1 MTQAEIVFHNT
12 LSGKKETFV
21 PADPAHVTI
30 YVCGPTVYNLVH
42 IGNGRPAVVF
52 DVLTRLLRTRYPK
65 VTYVSNITDIDDKIN
80 AAAASNGEDIQT
92 LADRYSQAYQEDVAA
107 LGVRPPDVVPKATH
121 HIAEIIDMIETLI
134 AKEHAYAS
142 DGHVLF
148 HVPSDPEYGSL
159 SKRSLKDMIDGA
171 RVEVAGYKKD
181 PKDFVLWKPS
191 NAEQPGWDSPW
202 GRGRPGWHIECSA
215 MVKKHLGDTIDIHG
229 GGSDLTFPHHE
240 NEAAQ
245 SRCANDNPGYV
256 RYWLHNGM
264 LNLGSEKMSK
274 SVGNVLTIRSLLEKH
289 SSEVLRYALLSGQ
302 YSSSLTWSDDLLAQ
316 ARASLDSLYQG
327 LRDAV
332 DTTAQTSTD
341 MENSAPEEFPQ
352 SVVNALCDDL
362 NTPKASAAM
371 HELAADMR
379 RTADKTAKAAI
390 RRQLLAGG
398 WLLGLLDQTPED
410 YFTQG
415 QPGDSDAPTADT
427 IEALISQRKAARADG
442 DYAGADRIRD
452 ALLAAGIELEDS
464 REGTRWRKI

>member
-1 MTQAEIVFHNT
+1 MSHAELVFHNT

-21 PADPAHVTI
+21 PADPGHVTV

-52 DVLTRLLRTRYPK
+52 DVLIRLLRTRYPR

-80 AAAASNGEDIQT
+80 AAAAENGEDIAT
-92 LADRYSQAYQEDVAA
+92 LAERFALAYQEDISA

-121 HIAEIIDMIETLI
+121 HIAEIVDMIDTLI
-134 AKEHAYAS
+134 GKGHAYAS
-142 DGHVLF
+142 EGHVLF

-159 SKRSLKDMIDGA
+159 AKRSLEDMIDGA
-171 RVEVAGYKKD
+171 RVEVADYKKD

-191 NAEQPGWDSPW
+191 TADQPGWDSPW

-245 SRCANDNPGYV
+245 SRCANDHPTYV

-264 LNLGSEKMSK
+264 LNLGTEKMSK
-274 SVGNVLTIRSLLEKH
+274 SLGNVLTIRALLEKH

-302 YSSSLTWSDDLLAQ
+302 YRSSLTWSDELLAQ
-316 ARASLDSLYQG
+316 ARASLDGLYQS
-327 LRDAV
+327 LRDA
-332 DTTAQTSTD
+332 DDSSSLTSRD
-341 MENSAPEEFPQ
+341 MQGLAFPDYPNA
-352 SVVNALCDDL
+352 VVAALCDDL
-362 NTPKASAAM
+362 NTPKALAAM
-371 HELAADMR
+371 HELANQVR
-379 RTADKTAKAAI
+379 RASDSEAKKYAVN
-390 RRQLLAGG
+390 QLLAGG
-398 WLLGLLDQTPED
+398 WLLGLLVHTPEN

-415 QPGDSDAPTADT
+415 QPGAEDSLSAEA
-427 IEALISQRKAARADG
+427 IEQLLEQRKAARADG

-452 ALLAAGIELEDS
+452 DLLAAGIELEDS
-464 REGTRWRKI
+464 REGTRWRKL

>member
-191 NAEQPGWDSPW
+191 TADQPGWDSPW

-341 MENSAPEEFPQ
+341 MENSSPEEFPE

-362 NTPKASAAM
+362 NTPKALAAM
-371 HELAADMR
+371 HELAAGMR
-379 RTADKTAKAAI
+379 RTTDETAKAAI

-415 QPGDSDAPTADT
+415 QPGDSDAPTADA
-427 IEALISQRKAARADG
+427 IEALIAQRKAARADG

-452 ALLAAGIELEDS
+452 ELLAAGIELEDS

>member
-191 NAEQPGWDSPW
+191 TADQPGWDSPW

-341 MENSAPEEFPQ
+341 MENSAPDEFPQ

-362 NTPKASAAM
+362 NTPKALAAM

-398 WLLGLLDQTPED
+398 WLLGLLYQTAEG

-415 QPGDSDAPTADT
+415 QPGDSDAPTADA
-427 IEALISQRKAARADG
+427 IEALIAQRKAARADG

-452 ALLAAGIELEDS
+452 ELLAAGIELEDS

>member
-191 NAEQPGWDSPW
+191 TADQPGWDSPW

-362 NTPKASAAM
+362 NTPKALAAM

-379 RTADKTAKAAI
+379 RTADKTTKAAI

-398 WLLGLLDQTPED
+398 WLLGLLYQTAEG

-415 QPGDSDAPTADT
+415 QPGDSDAPTADA
-427 IEALISQRKAARADG
+427 IEALIAQRKAARADG

-452 ALLAAGIELEDS
+452 ELLAAGIELEDS

>member
-21 PADPAHVTI
+21 PANPEHVSI
-30 YVCGPTVYNLVH
+30 YVCGPTVYSFVH

-65 VTYVSNITDIDDKIN
+65 VSYVSNITDIDDKIN
-80 AAAASNGEDIQT
+80 AAAASNGEDIKT

-134 AKEHAYAS
+134 EKDHAYAS
-142 DGHVLF
+142 EGHVLF

-159 SKRSLKDMIDGA
+159 SKRSLEDMIDGA

-191 NAEQPGWDSPW
+191 TEDQPGWDSPW

-245 SRCANDNPGYV
+245 SRCANNDPGYV

-264 LNLGSEKMSK
+264 LNLGTEKMSK
-274 SVGNVLTIRSLLEKH
+274 SVGNVLTIRGLLEKH

-327 LRDAV
+327 LRDVA
-332 DTTAQTSTD
+332 DTNPLTSTD
-341 MENSAPEEFPQ
+341 MEKLAQEEFPET
-352 SVVNALCDDL
+352 VVNALCDDL
-362 NTPKASAAM
+362 NTPKALAAM

-379 RTADKTAKAAI
+379 RTTDEAAKAAA
-390 RRQLLAGG
+390 RNQLLAGG
-398 WLLGLLDQTPED
+398 WLLGLLYQNAED

-415 QPGDSDAPTADT
+415 QPGDSAAPTADA
-427 IEALISQRKAARADG
+427 IEALIAERKAARADG

-452 ALLAAGIELEDS
+452 ELLAAGIELEDS

>member
-21 PADPAHVTI
+21 PANPEHVSI
-30 YVCGPTVYNLVH
+30 YVCGPTVYSFVH

-65 VTYVSNITDIDDKIN
+65 VSYVSNITDIDDKIN
-80 AAAASNGEDIQT
+80 AAAASNGEDIET

-107 LGVRPPDVVPKATH
+107 LGVRPPDIVPKATH
-121 HIAEIIDMIETLI
+121 HIPEIIDMIETLI
-134 AKEHAYAS
+134 AKDHAYAS
-142 DGHVLF
+142 EGHVLF

-159 SKRSLKDMIDGA
+159 SKRSLEDMIDGA
-171 RVEVAGYKKD
+171 RVEVAGYKRD

-191 NAEQPGWDSPW
+191 TEDQPGWNSPW

-245 SRCANDNPGYV
+245 SRCANNDPGYV

-264 LNLGSEKMSK
+264 LNLGTEKMSK
-274 SVGNVLTIRSLLEKH
+274 SVGNVLTIRGLLEKH

-327 LRDAV
+327 LRDAD
-332 DTTAQTSTD
+332 DTTALTSTD
-341 MENSAPEEFPQ
+341 MAKLASEEFPQ
-352 SVVNALCDDL
+352 NVVNALCDDL
-362 NTPKASAAM
+362 NTPKALAAM

-379 RTADKTAKAAI
+379 RATNEAAKAAA
-390 RRQLLAGG
+390 RKQLLAGG
-398 WLLGLLDQTPED
+398 WLLGLLYQNAED

-415 QPGDSDAPTADT
+415 QPGDAASPTADA
-427 IEALISQRKAARADG
+427 IEALIAQRKAARADG

-452 ALLAAGIELEDS
+452 ELLAAGIELEDS

>member
-1 MTQAEIVFHNT
+1 MSQAEIVFHNT

-21 PADPAHVTI
+21 PANPEHVSI
-30 YVCGPTVYNLVH
+30 YVCGPTVYSYVH

-65 VTYVSNITDIDDKIN
+65 VSYVSNITDIDDKIN

-92 LADRYSQAYQEDVAA
+92 LADRYSQAYQEDVTA

-134 AKEHAYAS
+134 TKEHAYAS
-142 DGHVLF
+142 EGHVLF

-159 SKRSLKDMIDGA
+159 SKRSLEDMIDGA

-191 NAEQPGWDSPW
+191 TEDQPGWNSPW

-264 LNLGSEKMSK
+264 LNLGTEKMSK

-289 SSEVLRYALLSGQ
+289 RSEVLRYALLSGQ
-302 YSSSLTWSDDLLAQ
+302 YSSSLTWSDELLAQ

-327 LRDAV
+327 LRDAA
-332 DTTAQTSTD
+332 DTNPLTSTD
-341 MENSAPEEFPQ
+341 MEKLAQEEFPET
-352 SVVNALCDDL
+352 VVNALCDDL
-362 NTPKASAAM
+362 NTPKALAAM

-379 RTADKTAKAAI
+379 RTTDEAAKAAA
-390 RRQLLAGG
+390 RNQLLAGG
-398 WLLGLLDQTPED
+398 WLLGLLYQNAED

-415 QPGDSDAPTADT
+415 QPGDSAAPTADA
-427 IEALISQRKAARADG
+427 IEALIAERKAARADG

-452 ALLAAGIELEDS
+452 ELLAAGIELEDS

>member
-1 MTQAEIVFHNT
+1 MSQAEIVFHNT

-21 PADPAHVTI
+21 PANPEHVSI
-30 YVCGPTVYNLVH
+30 YVCGPTVYSYVH

-65 VTYVSNITDIDDKIN
+65 VSYVSNITDIDDKIN

-92 LADRYSQAYQEDVAA
+92 LADRYSQAYQEDVTA

-121 HIAEIIDMIETLI
+121 HIAEIINMIETLI
-134 AKEHAYAS
+134 RKEHAYAS
-142 DGHVLF
+142 EGHVLF

-159 SKRSLKDMIDGA
+159 SKRSLEDMIDGA

-191 NAEQPGWDSPW
+191 KEDQPGWNSPW

-264 LNLGSEKMSK
+264 LNLGTEKMSK

-289 SSEVLRYALLSGQ
+289 RGEVLRYALLSGQ
-302 YSSSLTWSDDLLAQ
+302 YSSSLTWSDELLAQ

-327 LRDAV
+327 LRDAA
-332 DTTAQTSTD
+332 DTNPLTSAD
-341 MENSAPEEFPQ
+341 MEKLAQEEFPET
-352 SVVNALCDDL
+352 VVNALCDDL
-362 NTPKASAAM
+362 NTPKALAAM

-379 RTADKTAKAAI
+379 RTTDEVANAAA

-398 WLLGLLDQTPED
+398 WLLGLLHQNADD
-410 YFTQG
+410 YFTKG
-415 QPGDSDAPTADT
+415 QPGDSESLAADV
-427 IEALISQRKAARADG
+427 IKALIEQRKAARANG

-452 ALLAAGIELEDS
+452 ELLASGIELEDS

>member
-21 PADPAHVTI
+21 PANPEHVSI
-30 YVCGPTVYNLVH
+30 YVCGPTVYSFVH

-65 VTYVSNITDIDDKIN
+65 VSYVSNITDIDDKIN
-80 AAAASNGEDIQT
+80 AAAASNGEDIKT
-92 LADRYSQAYQEDVAA
+92 LADRYSRAYQEDVAA

-134 AKEHAYAS
+134 EKDHAYAS
-142 DGHVLF
+142 EGHVLF

-159 SKRSLKDMIDGA
+159 SKRSLEDMIDGA

-191 NAEQPGWDSPW
+191 TEDQPGWDSPW

-245 SRCANDNPGYV
+245 SRCANDDSGYV

-264 LNLGSEKMSK
+264 LNLGTEKMSK
-274 SVGNVLTIRSLLEKH
+274 SVGNVLTIRGLLEKH

-327 LRDAV
+327 LRDVA
-332 DTTAQTSTD
+332 DTNPLTSTD
-341 MENSAPEEFPQ
+341 MEKLAQEEFPET
-352 SVVNALCDDL
+352 VVNALCDDL
-362 NTPKASAAM
+362 NTPKALAAM

-379 RTADKTAKAAI
+379 RTTDEAAKAAA
-390 RRQLLAGG
+390 RNQLLAGG
-398 WLLGLLDQTPED
+398 WLLGLLYQNAED

-415 QPGDSDAPTADT
+415 QPGDSAAPTADA
-427 IEALISQRKAARADG
+427 IEALIAERKAARADG

-452 ALLAAGIELEDS
+452 ELLAAGIELEDS

>member
-1 MTQAEIVFHNT
+1 MSHAELVFHNT

-21 PADPAHVTI
+21 PADPGHVTV

-52 DVLTRLLRTRYPK
+52 DVLIRLLRTRYPR

-80 AAAASNGEDIQT
+80 AAAAENGEDIAT
-92 LADRYSQAYQEDVAA
+92 LAERFALAYQEDISA
-107 LGVRPPDVVPKATH
+107 LGVRAPDVVPKATH
-121 HIAEIIDMIETLI
+121 HIAEIVDMIDTLI
-134 AKEHAYAS
+134 GKGHAYAS
-142 DGHVLF
+142 EGHVLF

-159 SKRSLKDMIDGA
+159 AKRSLEDMIDGA
-171 RVEVAGYKKD
+171 RVEVADYKKD

-191 NAEQPGWDSPW
+191 TADQPGWDSPW

-245 SRCANDNPGYV
+245 SRCANDHPTYV

-264 LNLGSEKMSK
+264 LNLGTEKMSK
-274 SVGNVLTIRSLLEKH
+274 SLGNVLTIRALLEKH

-302 YSSSLTWSDDLLAQ
+302 YRSSLTWSDELLAQ
-316 ARASLDSLYQG
+316 ARASLDGLYQS
-327 LRDAV
+327 LRDA
-332 DTTAQTSTD
+332 DDSSSLTSRD
-341 MENSAPEEFPQ
+341 MQGLAFPDYPNA
-352 SVVNALCDDL
+352 VVAALCDDL
-362 NTPKASAAM
+362 NTPKALAAM
-371 HELAADMR
+371 HELANQVR
-379 RTADKTAKAAI
+379 RASDSEAKKYAVN
-390 RRQLLAGG
+390 QLLAGG
-398 WLLGLLDQTPED
+398 WLLGLLVHTPEN

-415 QPGDSDAPTADT
+415 QPGAEDSLSAEA
-427 IEALISQRKAARADG
+427 IEQLLEQRKEARANG

-452 ALLAAGIELEDS
+452 DLLAAGIELEDS
-464 REGTRWRKI
+464 REGTRWRKL

>member
-1 MTQAEIVFHNT
+1 MSHAELVFHNT

-21 PADPAHVTI
+21 PADPGHVTV

-52 DVLTRLLRTRYPK
+52 DVLIRLLRTRYPR

-80 AAAASNGEDIQT
+80 AAAAENGEDIAT
-92 LADRYSQAYQEDVAA
+92 LAERFALAYQEDISA

-121 HIAEIIDMIETLI
+121 HIAEIVDMIDTLI
-134 AKEHAYAS
+134 GKGHAYAS
-142 DGHVLF
+142 EGHVLF

-159 SKRSLKDMIDGA
+159 AKRSLEDMIDGA
-171 RVEVAGYKKD
+171 RVEVADYKKD

-191 NAEQPGWDSPW
+191 TADQPGWDSPW

-245 SRCANDNPGYV
+245 SRCANDHPTYV

-264 LNLGSEKMSK
+264 LNLGTEKMSK
-274 SVGNVLTIRSLLEKH
+274 SLGNVLTIRALLEKH

-302 YSSSLTWSDDLLAQ
+302 YRSSLTWSDELLAQ
-316 ARASLDSLYQG
+316 ARASLDGLYQS
-327 LRDAV
+327 LRDA
-332 DTTAQTSTD
+332 DDSSSLTSRD
-341 MENSAPEEFPQ
+341 IQGLAFPDYPNA
-352 SVVNALCDDL
+352 VVAALCDDL
-362 NTPKASAAM
+362 NTPKALAAM
-371 HELAADMR
+371 HELANQVR
-379 RTADKTAKAAI
+379 RASDSEAKKYAVN
-390 RRQLLAGG
+390 QLLAGG
-398 WLLGLLDQTPED
+398 WLLGLLVHTPEN

-415 QPGDSDAPTADT
+415 QPGAEDSLSAEA
-427 IEALISQRKAARADG
+427 IEQLLEQRKAARANG

-452 ALLAAGIELEDS
+452 DLLAAGIELEDS
-464 REGTRWRKI
+464 REGTRWRKL

>member
-1 MTQAEIVFHNT
+1 MSHAELVFHNT

-21 PADPAHVTI
+21 PADPGHVTV

-52 DVLTRLLRTRYPK
+52 DVLIRLLRTRYPR

-80 AAAASNGEDIQT
+80 AAAAENGEDIAT
-92 LADRYSQAYQEDVAA
+92 LAERFALAYQEDISA

-121 HIAEIIDMIETLI
+121 HIAEIVDMIDTLI
-134 AKEHAYAS
+134 GKGHAYAS
-142 DGHVLF
+142 EGHVLF

-159 SKRSLKDMIDGA
+159 AKRSLEDMIDGA
-171 RVEVAGYKKD
+171 RVEVADYKKD

-191 NAEQPGWDSPW
+191 TADQPGWDSPW

-245 SRCANDNPGYV
+245 SRCANDHPTYV

-264 LNLGSEKMSK
+264 LNLGTEKMSK
-274 SVGNVLTIRSLLEKH
+274 SLGNVLTIRALLEKH

-302 YSSSLTWSDDLLAQ
+302 YRSSLTWSDELLAQ
-316 ARASLDSLYQG
+316 ARASLDGLYQS
-327 LRDAV
+327 LRDA
-332 DTTAQTSTD
+332 DDSSSLTSRD
-341 MENSAPEEFPQ
+341 MQGLAFPDYPNA
-352 SVVNALCDDL
+352 VVAALCDDL
-362 NTPKASAAM
+362 NTPKALAAM
-371 HELAADMR
+371 HELANQVR
-379 RTADKTAKAAI
+379 RASDSEAKKYAVN
-390 RRQLLAGG
+390 QMLAGG
-398 WLLGLLDQTPED
+398 WLLGLLVHTPEN

-415 QPGDSDAPTADT
+415 QPGAEDSLSAEA
-427 IEALISQRKAARADG
+427 IEQLLEQRKAARANG

-452 ALLAAGIELEDS
+452 DLLAAGIELEDS
-464 REGTRWRKI
+464 REGTRWRKL